1 MRLVLLLALLALPA
15 SAQTPSHAG
24 SDPPLYPP
32 EVVTHLR
39 CLDHYTFVPTLLDGQ
54 CVERVAVPLSLA
66 EVRAA
71 RHVVIVE
78 VVPPSGI
85 PNVVAMF
92 RPSTL
97 KPPARQKRVTTLPCL
112 DGYAFDAALL
122 GGQCGRRVPIPLDC
136 YDVGTIRHY
145 LMVDAVPPSGA
156 SRVVA
161 EFPTTDMSSMNDLV
175 RYCTPLALPPA
186 PQSIP
191 PGGEPHDPHR

>member
-1 MRLVLLLALLALPA
+1 MKLALLAAFLALPL
-15 SAQTPSHAG
+15 SAQTPSHSG
-24 SDPPLYPP
+24 SEPPLYPS

-39 CLDHYTFVPTLLDGQ
+39 CLDDYTFVATLLDGQ
-54 CVERVAVPLSLA
+54 CVERWPLPLTPA
-66 EVRAA
+66 ERSAA
-71 RHVVIVE
+71 RHVIIVE

-97 KPPARQKRVTTLPCL
+97 KPPARQKKVASLPCI
-112 DGYAFDAALL
+112 DKYSFDAALL
-122 GGQCGRRVPIPLDC
+122 GGQCVRRTQIPRDC
-136 YDVGTIRHY
+136 FDVGTIRHY
-145 LMVDAVPPSGA
+145 LMVDAIPPSGA

-191 PGGEPHDPHR
+191 PGGEPHGTHR